1 MNLAHLLARSARV
14 FPERPA
20 LAHGEREICAYG
32 ELAQRV
38 AALAGGLCGKLALIG
53 RHAVIATVDRKKEPI
68 FKWPMPEL
76 LDPLAAS
83 KPFITRRVLV

>member
-1 MNLAHLLARSARV
+1 MRQQCPAALGHLAR
-14 FPERPA
+14 
-20 LAHGEREICAYG
+20 LDAH
-32 ELAQRV
+32 
-38 AALAGGLCGKLALIG
+38 GLCGKLALIG